1 MSDTVEKLPKC
12 PTCEEPLTD
21 IWGADKYHIT
31 WQDGHW
37 VKEEEASRL
46 ICGKCN
52 NELDH
57 DDIEDIM
64 RAVGLL

>member
-31 WQDGHW
+31 
-37 VKEEEASRL
+37 
-46 ICGKCN
+46 
-52 NELDH
+52 
-57 DDIEDIM
+57 
-64 RAVGLL
+64 